1 MLGRISS
8 FFSKLINLAKVF
20 FLKSKKCTDYVN
32 VKNKQKYLRI
42 IDMSIKNCSQNKKNE
57 KRIESKG
64 GERNLYRQQRKHI
77 SQVLLK
83 PKLSTTHSKY
93 TKTVT
98 QKLTYSHIVHF

>member
-1 MLGRISS
+1 M
-8 FFSKLINLAKVF
+8 FF

-64 GERNLYRQQRKHI
+64 GKETFTDNRE
-77 SQVLLK
+77 
-83 PKLSTTHSKY
+83 STFHKY
-93 TKTVT
+93 
-98 QKLTYSHIVHF
+98 F